1 MANVQ
6 PGNNSPVTSVQFSS
20 SAFVAHPELFSEEQV
35 RSYEQNGYLI
45 FDPGYSEEE
54 IQTMADRYVEIRDNP
69 ATMPNGMVRV
79 RSLVPGTEHLE
90 KLERIHLDPVLGP
103 LHSHGPKLLHYVHG
117 IVGDAGLRTM
127 STKFLVKPSG
137 APEHP
142 AHQDWLYF
150 YFKPEHMRHVVGTWV
165 ALEDADEENGT
176 LYMVPGS
183 HLKPLEEHKLSGQEG
198 IQRVAYQTVDPAV
211 MKEYIDAGKLIPLNV
226 KRGQAV
232 LFHPLV
238 IHGAYE
244 NPARS
249 KRTRQVLTAHYVSND
264 CQRLDHVKG
273 SIHESIARDL
283 YEIFKYKRKQSGI
296 VMPDEPSEKN
306 LRQTLLLDDVPNSA
320 IAKRAKL

>member
-1 MANVQ
+1 MMGKVQ
-6 PGNNSPVTSVQFSS
+6 PGNDAPVTSEQFASS
-20 SAFVAHPELFSEEQV
+20 DYVAHPELFSDEQV
-35 RSYEQNGYLI
+35 RSYEEKGYLI
-45 FDPGYSEEE
+45 FDPGYTEAE
-54 IQTMADRYVEIRDNP
+54 IEQMRARYEEIRDQP
-69 ATMPNGMVRV
+69 ETMPKGMVRV

-150 YFKPEHMRHVVGTWV
+150 YFKPEHMRYVVGTWV
-165 ALEDADEENGT
+165 ALEDADMDNGT
-176 LYMVPGS
+176 LYMIPGS
-183 HLKPLEEHKLSGQEG
+183 HKKPLQEHKLSGQTG
-198 IQRVAYQTVDPAV
+198 IQRVAYQTVDPGV
-211 MKEYIDAGKLIPLNV
+211 MKEYIDAGKMVPLNV

-244 NPARS
+244 NPSRS

-264 CQRLDHVKG
+264 CERLDSVIG

-296 VMPDEPSEKN
+296 EMPQEPSDKN

-320 IAKRAKL
+320 IKAKL